1 MDLLIRLVINA
12 FVIFV
17 AAYILPGV
25 HVDNLLTALIVAV
38 VMGAVNM
45 FIKPIVVALT
55 LPITIITLGL
65 FLFVINAV
73 LILIVDYFVPGFSV
87 NNFLSALLFSLI
99 VSLLG
104 SFLNKAKFRLRFFV

>member
-1 MDLLIRLVINA
+1 MDLLIRLVING
-12 FVIFV
+12 FVVFIV
-17 AAYILPGV
+17 AYILPGV
-25 HVDNLLTALIVAV
+25 HVDNFMSALIVAILL
-38 VMGAVNM
+38 GAVNM
-45 FIKPIVVALT
+45 FIKPIIVALT

-99 VSLLG
+99 VSFLG
-104 SFLNKAKFRLRFFV
+104 SFLNKAKFI

>member
-12 FVIFV
+12 FVVFV

-25 HVDNLLTALIVAV
+25 NVDNFLTALIVAV

-45 FIKPIVVALT
+45 FIKPIIVILT
-55 LPITIITLGL
+55 LPITIVTLGL

-73 LILIVDYFVPGFSV
+73 LILIIDYLIPGFSV
-87 NNFLSALLFSLI
+87 NNFLSALLFSLV

-104 SFLNKAKFRLRFFV
+104 SFLNKAKFV